1 MFIFA
6 ALNKQKM
13 LIMKTKYL
21 VRFYNYRN
29 RDFDSV
35 TMFAESLSE
44 LIGSLECVKFAFRMA
59 KIYSYNGNRCI
70 KIVQ

>member
-1 MFIFA
+1 
-6 ALNKQKM
+6 
-13 LIMKTKYL
+13 MKTKYL
-21 VRFYNYRN
+21 VKFYNYRN
-29 RDFDSV
+29 RDFDCV

-59 KIYSYNGNRCI
+59 KIYSYKGNRCI

>member
-1 MFIFA
+1 M
-6 ALNKQKM
+6 NK
-13 LIMKTKYL
+13 KYL

-29 RDFDSV
+29 RDYDCV
-35 TMFAESLSE
+35 TMISESLSE
-44 LIGSLECVKFAFRMA
+44 LVGSLECVKFAFRMA